1 LPLLTFRFKDVKLPC
16 SASVLF
22 NMLRVVVLFTGVLA
36 AGLIV
41 LAAVGKNSGSTVVTN
56 SAIHTSPVVVELFTS
71 EGCSSCPPADALLT
85 ELDHQPIPGAEV
97 IALGLHV
104 DYWNQLGWVDR
115 FSSNEFTHRQNEYG
129 RRFGLDSVYT
139 PQMVVD
145 GRYEF
150 VGNDSNRARKV
161 IADEAQKTCSVEVEL
176 QQVDDHTLNVQVKNA
191 GGSPDVLLAITENGL
206 STSVRAGENGGRE
219 LRHSAVVRELTRL
232 GTAKAGQFQKRVTV
246 PKNDDWKRVNL
257 RAVAF
262 VQTAGTG
269 EILGAA
275 AIRLK

>member
-1 LPLLTFRFKDVKLPC
+1 
-16 SASVLF
+16 
-22 NMLRVVVLFTGVLA
+22 MLRVVVLFIGVLA

-161 IADEAQKTCSVEVEL
+161 IADEAQKTRSAEVEL